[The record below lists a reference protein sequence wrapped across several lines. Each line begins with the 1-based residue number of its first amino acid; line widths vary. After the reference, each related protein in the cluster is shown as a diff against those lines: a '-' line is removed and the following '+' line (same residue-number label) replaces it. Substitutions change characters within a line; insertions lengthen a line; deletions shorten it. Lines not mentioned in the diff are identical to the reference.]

1 MNRAAIKAWLTG
13 LPNEARIVVAGC
25 SIASGL
31 VVLFLIAQ
39 VWVFTAEGWRDIKSS
54 EPRIARL
61 KGYQAYQPAL
71 KQAASDAERVLSR
84 LAFDSDGG
92 QSQTGARLQQL
103 LRGFAEVAGLTV
115 RGSQLMPSAEQAE
128 STEGFLVLTVEL
140 RMQGLPAALD
150 SFLGDV
156 YAHTPTLKVTEL
168 NMVKVRNR
176 RTSRRRNQP
185 EPAEEQDLDVNIQIA
200 ALMVSE

>member
-1 MNRAAIKAWLTG
+1 MNSAAIKAWLMG

-39 VWVFTAEGWRDIKSS
+39 VWMFTTEGWREIKSS

-168 NMVKVRNR
+168 SMVKVRNR

>member
-1 MNRAAIKAWLTG
+1 M
-13 LPNEARIVVAGC
+13 
-25 SIASGL
+25 
-31 VVLFLIAQ
+31 
-39 VWVFTAEGWRDIKSS
+39 
-54 EPRIARL
+54 
-61 KGYQAYQPAL
+61 
-71 KQAASDAERVLSR
+71 LSR

-140 RMQGLPAALD
+140 RMQGPAALD

-176 RTSRRRNQP
+176 RTSSGNQP
-185 EPAEEQDLDVNIQIA
+185 EPQRSRTW
-200 ALMVSE
+200 M

>member
-1 MNRAAIKAWLTG
+1 MNRAAIKAWLMG

-84 LAFDSDGG
+84 LAFDSDGAR
-92 QSQTGARLQQL
+92 ARLVRDCSNYCVVSPRL
-103 LRGFAEVAGLTV
+103 LA
-115 RGSQLMPSAEQAE
+115 
-128 STEGFLVLTVEL
+128 
-140 RMQGLPAALD
+140 
-150 SFLGDV
+150 
-156 YAHTPTLKVTEL
+156 
-168 NMVKVRNR
+168 
-176 RTSRRRNQP
+176 
-185 EPAEEQDLDVNIQIA
+185 
-200 ALMVSE
+200 

>member
-1 MNRAAIKAWLTG
+1 MNRAAIKAWLMG

-168 NMVKVRNR
+168 NMKPRIFPGDHSPTR
-176 RTSRRRNQP
+176 AS
-185 EPAEEQDLDVNIQIA
+185 L
-200 ALMVSE
+200 L